1 MFEAA
6 KMLFIYV
13 ETPLH
18 AGSGRGL
25 GAVDLPI
32 QRERVTNYP
41 MIQASSLKGRLRA
54 AYRSALGKEN
64 HKTEDENDK
73 DPVVLTIFGAAESDD
88 QGGSYAGALSVG
100 DARLLL
106 FPVRS
111 LAGVFAWTTSLDVL
125 QRFKRDAERAN
136 LAADWSLPTQG
147 PAEGKVWVSGEALK
161 AGGQVVLEEFSFE
174 PEECSDVATIG
185 AWLADHA
192 LPQQNYDYWREQLP
206 QKLCFLPEDAFRDFT
221 QFATEV
227 QTHIKIS
234 PATKTVQGGALWTVE
249 SLPADTV
256 LYAPLM
262 ATRSRNNNG
271 SKLSGSEVLQ
281 KLESLNL
288 SRTQLG
294 GDETTGQGI
303 VALRLNGGAK

>member
-25 GAVDLPI
+25 GVVDLPI
-32 QRERVTNYP
+32 QRERITNYP
-41 MIQASSLKGRLRA
+41 MVQASSLKGRLRA
-54 AYRSALGKEN
+54 AFGEN
-64 HKTEDENDK
+64 HPDVT
-73 DPVVLTIFGAAESDD
+73 TIFGKAESGED
-88 QGGSYAGALSVG
+88 GSHAGALAVG

-125 QRFKRDAERAN
+125 QRFKRDAERIN
-136 LAADWSLPTQG
+136 LAVNWSLPSQG
-147 PAEGKVWVSGEALK
+147 PAEGKVWVSGEILK

-174 PEECSDVATIG
+174 PEERSEVMAIG
-185 AWLADHA
+185 TWLANHT

-206 QKLCFLPEDAFRDFT
+206 RKLCILPEDVFRDFT

-234 PATKTVQGGALWTVE
+234 AATKTVEGGALWTVE
-249 SLPADTV
+249 SLPADTM
-256 LYAPLM
+256 LYTPLM
-262 ATRSRNNNG
+262 ATQSRNNNG
-271 SKLSGSEVLQ
+271 SKLSGPDVLQ
-281 KLESLNL
+281 KLELLNL
-288 SRTQLG
+288 ARTQLG

-303 VALRLNGGAK
+303 VALRLNGGVK

>member
-25 GAVDLPI
+25 GAIDLPI

-54 AYRSALGKEN
+54 AFGEN
-64 HKTEDENDK
+64 YPDVT
-73 DPVVLTIFGAAESDD
+73 TIFGKAESGED
-88 QGGSYAGALSVG
+88 GSHAGALSVG

-111 LAGVFAWTTSLDVL
+111 LAGVFAWTTSLSVL
-125 QRFKRDAERAN
+125 QRFKRDMERADN
-136 LAADWSLPTQG
+136 SISWDLPKNG
-147 PAEGKVWVSGEALK
+147 PVEGEIWVGGDALK
-161 AGGQVVLEEFSFE
+161 AGNQVVLEEFSFE
-174 PEECSDVATIG
+174 PKPNDIIKPLAD
-185 AWLADHA
+185 WLADNA
-192 LPQQNYDYWREQLP
+192 LLGQGDAYWQEQLR
-206 QKLCFLPEDAFRDFT
+206 QKLCILPEDAFRDFT

-227 QTHIKIS
+227 QTHIKINA
-234 PATKTVQGGALWTVE
+234 ATKTVEGSALWTVE

-262 ATRSRNNNG
+262 ATPSRNNG
-271 SKLSGSEVLQ
+271 SKLSGLQVLQ

-288 SRTQLG
+288 TRTQLG
-294 GDETTGQGI
+294 GDETTGQGM
-303 VALRLNGGAK
+303 VALRLNGGLK